1 MWISTVDGYRLFKEV
16 SSVKNRT
23 ANIKVLKVKL
33 RIQIGSY
40 SSGISV
46 PYRSCESP
54 ELWDNEMK

>member
-1 MWISTVDGYRLFKEV
+1 MDGYRLFKEA
-16 SSVKNRT
+16 SSVKNRI
-23 ANIKVLKVKL
+23 ANIKALKVKL

-40 SSGISV
+40 SSSISI

>member
-1 MWISTVDGYRLFKEV
+1 MDGYRLFKEV
-16 SSVKNRT
+16 SSVKNRI

-40 SSGISV
+40 SSSISI
-46 PYRSCESP
+46 PYRSCEPP